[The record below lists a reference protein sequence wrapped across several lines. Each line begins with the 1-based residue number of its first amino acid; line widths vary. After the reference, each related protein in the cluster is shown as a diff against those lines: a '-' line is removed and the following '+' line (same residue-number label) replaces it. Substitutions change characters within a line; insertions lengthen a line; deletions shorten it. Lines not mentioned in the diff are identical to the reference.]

1 MSNGQKGSDCLCPSH
16 DTAAAR
22 RERRRTSMRQPEGER
37 SPGLF
42 DGITCQQVVA
52 LLLDYI
58 AGALEIETALT
69 LQKHLR
75 DCQECV
81 AFLHTYQAT
90 IRATRALRDADVP
103 PAMQYRVLSFLHA
116 TLQRQPPER

>member
-1 MSNGQKGSDCLCPSH
+1 MRHKEE
-16 DTAAAR
+16 
-22 RERRRTSMRQPEGER
+22 ERAPE
-37 SPGLF
+37 LF
-42 DGITCQQVVA
+42 DAITCQQVVA
-52 LLLDYI
+52 LLMDYI

-103 PAMQYRVLSFLHA
+103 PAMQYRVLSFLHD
-116 TLQRQPPER
+116 TIQPTA

>member
-1 MSNGQKGSDCLCPSH
+1 MRHQEEERPS
-16 DTAAAR
+16 
-22 RERRRTSMRQPEGER
+22 E
-37 SPGLF
+37 LF

-52 LLLDYI
+52 LLMDYI
-58 AGALEIETALT
+58 AGALESETALT

-90 IRATRALRDADVP
+90 IRATRALRDVDIS
-103 PAMQYRVLSFLHA
+103 PAMQYCVLSFLREKI
-116 TLQRQPPER
+116 QRSPPER

>member
-1 MSNGQKGSDCLCPSH
+1 
-16 DTAAAR
+16 
-22 RERRRTSMRQPEGER
+22 MRHPEKEK
-37 SPGLF
+37 SPELF
-42 DGITCQQVVA
+42 ATIICQQVVA

-90 IRATRALRDADVP
+90 IRATRALRDADISPV
-103 PAMQYRVLSFLHA
+103 MQYCVFSFLREKI
-116 TLQRQPPER
+116 QRSPPER

>member
-1 MSNGQKGSDCLCPSH
+1 MQHKEE
-16 DTAAAR
+16 
-22 RERRRTSMRQPEGER
+22 ERAPE
-37 SPGLF
+37 LF
-42 DGITCQQVVA
+42 DAITCQQVAA
-52 LLLDYI
+52 LLIDYI

-69 LQKHLR
+69 LQRHLR

-103 PAMQYRVLSFLHA
+103 PAMQYRVLSFLHD
-116 TLQRQPPER
+116 TIQPPPPER

>member
-1 MSNGQKGSDCLCPSH
+1 
-16 DTAAAR
+16 
-22 RERRRTSMRQPEGER
+22 MRQPEEER
-37 SPGLF
+37 SPELF
-42 DGITCQQVVA
+42 DAITCQQVVA

-75 DCQECV
+75 DCQGCV
-81 AFLHTYQAT
+81 AFLHTYQTT

-103 PAMQYRVLSFLHA
+103 PAMQYRVLSFLRE
-116 TLQRQPPER
+116 TIQRQPPER

>member
-1 MSNGQKGSDCLCPSH
+1 
-16 DTAAAR
+16 
-22 RERRRTSMRQPEGER
+22 MRQPEEER

-116 TLQRQPPER
+116 TLQRRPPER

>member
-1 MSNGQKGSDCLCPSH
+1 MS
-16 DTAAAR
+16 
-22 RERRRTSMRQPEGER
+22 QPEEER
-37 SPGLF
+37 SPELF
-42 DGITCQQVVA
+42 DAITCQQVVA

-69 LQKHLR
+69 LQRHLR

-103 PAMQYRVLSFLHA
+103 PATQYRVLSFLRDTIQQHPRPGPVLSTWPSA
-116 TLQRQPPER
+116 SK

>member
-1 MSNGQKGSDCLCPSH
+1 
-16 DTAAAR
+16 
-22 RERRRTSMRQPEGER
+22 MRQPEGER
-37 SPGLF
+37 SPELF
-42 DGITCQQVVA
+42 DAITCQQVVA

-90 IRATRALRDADVP
+90 IRAARALRDADVP
-103 PAMQYRVLSFLHA
+103 PAMQYRVLSFLRE
-116 TLQRQPPER
+116 TIQRQPPER

>member
-1 MSNGQKGSDCLCPSH
+1 
-16 DTAAAR
+16 
-22 RERRRTSMRQPEGER
+22 MRHPEEER
-37 SPGLF
+37 SPDLF
-42 DGITCQQVVA
+42 DGFTCQQVVA
-52 LLLDYI
+52 VLMDYI

-103 PAMQYRVLSFLHA
+103 SAMQYRVLSFLRERIH
-116 TLQRQPPER
+116 QPPPER

>member
-1 MSNGQKGSDCLCPSH
+1 
-16 DTAAAR
+16 
-22 RERRRTSMRQPEGER
+22 MRQPEEER
-37 SPGLF
+37 SPELF

-81 AFLHTYQAT
+81 AFLHTYQVT

-103 PAMQYRVLSFLHA
+103 SAMPYRVLSFLRD
-116 TLQRQPPER
+116 TIQRRPPER